1 MSYVDT
7 NLLPQEQV
15 VYRAR
20 LHWIVYVTPAVLI
33 GLALIIFLVAAA
45 NSATAG
51 GAVFG
56 GFILVIGLY
65 SLLMRWIRM
74 KTSEFAVTTKRVVIK
89 VGLIRRHSLEL
100 LLRQV
105 EGIRVDQGLLGRVLG
120 YGTIVVGGTGG
131 TAEPFPEIASPLEF
145 RRQVQMQSST

>member
-1 MSYVDT
+1 
-7 NLLPQEQV
+7 
-15 VYRAR
+15 
-20 LHWIVYVTPAVLI
+20 
-33 GLALIIFLVAAA
+33 
-45 NSATAG
+45 
-51 GAVFG
+51 
-56 GFILVIGLY
+56 
-65 SLLMRWIRM
+65 
-74 KTSEFAVTTKRVVIK
+74 
-89 VGLIRRHSLEL
+89 LIRRHSLEL